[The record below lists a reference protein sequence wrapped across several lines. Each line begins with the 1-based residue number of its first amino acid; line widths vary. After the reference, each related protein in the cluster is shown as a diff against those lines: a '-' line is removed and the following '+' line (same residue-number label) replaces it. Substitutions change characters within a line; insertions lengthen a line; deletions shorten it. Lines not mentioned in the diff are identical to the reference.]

1 MHLVEILTL
10 KKSLKILWVIQCTQT
25 HKVAIRLWLL
35 LGVLTDMTKF
45 HIQYIYFLCSVI
57 AECVCVCVY
66 VRWEYIHTYVVLYIY
81 TRSMHIIEKL
91 PLVLLGITSYPF
103 SNLKQFWGWGR
114 VKDWK
119 SSRFRPSPVC
129 RSRSRSHAVIGPHC
143 VRTLASSQ
151 NHSLDTSTQTLA
163 QQHRRPSV

>member
-1 MHLVEILTL
+1 MSHSMYTNTQSGNKAMITAWGPNWHDQVPYTIY
-10 KKSLKILWVIQCTQT
+10 IFFMQC
-25 HKVAIRLWLL
+25 HC
-35 LGVLTDMTKF
+35 GV
-45 HIQYIYFLCSVI
+45 
-57 AECVCVCVY
+57 CVCVCVY